1 MSENNHNNNH
11 NHNNNNKPPAPRP
24 LTDLTK
30 QGEGSI
36 EAIRGAQNLIR
47 QFGKQVEP
55 ALYSLLCDTQSET
68 RATVD
73 KALKAGGPAAS
84 AVLVPLLTSQF
95 GIAPV
100 IATMVSA
107 VVLQAI
113 ATVGQEKMC
122 RALAETSGPKEA
134 ARGTASARVPV
145 VVKPSAPSVQTLI
158 RDTPDD
164 DAPTKTSSIRP
175 VTTVIRE
182 PKEPTPPP
190 VPRTTANFP
199 PTPIAQPE
207 PEPEPEAPAVV
218 KPKRGRPKS
227 AVKAEPKAK
236 TKTKAVA
243 KKKAAAPKKK
253 AVAKKKTAK

>member
-1 MSENNHNNNH
+1 MAENNHNNNH
-11 NHNNNNKPPAPRP
+11 NNNNKPAAPRP

-55 ALYSLLCDTQSET
+55 ALYTLLCDTQSET
-68 RATVD
+68 RAQVD

-122 RALAETSGPKEA
+122 RALAETGAPKEA
-134 ARGTASARVPV
+134 PRGTASSRVPV
-145 VVKPSAPSVQTLI
+145 AVKPSAPSVQALI
-158 RDTPDD
+158 RETS
-164 DAPTKTSSIRP
+164 DAEPPTKTSSIRP

-182 PKEPTPPP
+182 PKEPAP
-190 VPRTTANFP
+190 VAV
-199 PTPIAQPE
+199 PTPAPE
-207 PEPEPEAPAVV
+207 PEVEAPAAA
-218 KPKRGRPKS
+218 KPKRGRPKG
-227 AVKAEPKAK
+227 AVNKAEPKAK
-236 TKTKAVA
+236 AKAKIAV
-243 KKKAAAPKKK
+243 KKKTAAPKKK
-253 AVAKKKTAK
+253 AVARRKTAK